1 MIAPGNCS
9 TPGGRMNF
17 DDVKGI
23 RDKNQGSAVPVAWQL
38 SFAASTSTFNLPPGN
53 MPPTFIRMFDTI
65 IAEMT
70 TAAGKLAHL
79 RRFL

>member
-1 MIAPGNCS
+1 
-9 TPGGRMNF
+9 MNF

-23 RDKNQGSAVPVAWQL
+23 RDKKQGSAVPVAHPSTCRTIVAWQL
-38 SFAASTSTFNLPPGN
+38 SFAGSTPTFNLPPGN